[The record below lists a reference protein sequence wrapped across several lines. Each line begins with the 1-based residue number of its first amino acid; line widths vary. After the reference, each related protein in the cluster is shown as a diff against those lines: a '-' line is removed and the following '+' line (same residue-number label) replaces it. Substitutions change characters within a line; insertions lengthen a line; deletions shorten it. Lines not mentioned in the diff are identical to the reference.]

1 MDRKKHWETVY
12 ETKTDTDVGWF
23 QENPNTSLKL
33 INKYAANKN
42 IHIID
47 IGGGNSFLTKMLFD
61 QGYANLTVLDISDK
75 AIERSKSR
83 FGGNVNRLNWISSNV
98 LDVDANQTYDI
109 WHDRAVFHF
118 LTSDDEIHKY
128 AKIAANNI
136 IQNGLLVLGTFSVN
150 GPTTCSG
157 LPITQYDNDKLMQ
170 VFTENF
176 VLVES
181 FRLDHIT
188 PSGNPQNFIWAVY
201 SRK

>member
-1 MDRKKHWETVY
+1 MNRKKHWEKVY

-47 IGGGNSFLTKMLFD
+47 IGGGNSYLTKMLFD
-61 QGYANLTVLDISDK
+61 QGYSDLTVLDISDK
-75 AIERSKSR
+75 AIVRSKSR
-83 FGGNVNRLNWISSNV
+83 FGVNVNRINWISLNV
-98 LDVDANQTYDI
+98 LDFNANQTYDI

-118 LTSDDEIHKY
+118 LTSENEIRRY
-128 AKIAANNI
+128 TKIAADNI
-136 IQNGLLVLGTFSVN
+136 VQSGLLVLGTFSVN

-157 LPITQYDNDKLMQ
+157 LPITQYDNDKLVQ
-170 VFTENF
+170 VFSENF
-176 VLVES
+176 ILVEH
-181 FRLDHIT
+181 FMLDHIT
-188 PSGNPQNFIWAVY
+188 PSGNSQNFIWAVF